1 MKIPQHITD
10 LTRDDFE
17 QIASVANI
25 VQGPGILLERDSLRI
40 IARINEEYVKS
51 LIRKTV
57 YGSSS
62 TGETTQ

>member
-1 MKIPQHITD
+1 MKIPKHITD

-40 IARINEEYVKS
+40 IARIDEGYVKS

>member
-40 IARINEEYVKS
+40 IARIDEGYVKS

>member
-40 IARINEEYVKS
+40 IARIDEEYVKS